1 MNKPIENIQLAF
13 VCNKKLEQ
21 LATCDQTRY
30 CASCNKMIFDF
41 RESNRDELN
50 KKLSENTEV
59 CGIFSKE
66 QLVKKGP
73 SNLQIV
79 NKVSRYVASLFI
91 SLGLTFI
98 SKNLFAQSTLKDSV
112 NSKNNQEEIIYG
124 MTSEVAP
131 GYPGGLAMIKVFISN
146 NIKYPK
152 DAKKG
157 KVQLRFIVGPKGKV
171 RDIKI
176 VKGLSQMANI
186 EAKRLVDLL
195 AFIPGV
201 KNGKEVDYAYQISI
215 PFNLEEKAI
224 VTRFERK

>member
-91 SLGLTFI
+91 S
-98 SKNLFAQSTLKDSV
+98 LKDSV